1 MRMSSNTILITG
13 GSAGIGRGLAD
24 AFLALGNR
32 VIIASRKDT
41 AVPGMSHVAM
51 DVTSAASIAAAASE
65 AIAKFPELNCVISN
79 AGVQRS
85 GDFAAGG
92 VNDAAM
98 VEEIETNLLGPMR
111 VCSAFIPHLSGRPA
125 ATLINVSSGLAFV
138 PLARVPVYCASKAAL
153 HSFCVSLRHQL
164 KTCGIRVIELI
175 PPYVDTGL
183 DRGRRRPDGPA
194 PMPLD
199 QFISGAMEG
208 LAGGADEVP
217 VADAKFLYGSSGTG
231 EAFTKAFSR
240 LNPGPVPS
248 P

>member
-1 MRMSSNTILITG
+1 MRMHSNTILITG
-13 GSAGIGRGLAD
+13 GAAGIGRGLAE
-24 AFLALGNR
+24 AFVALGNR
-32 VIIASRKDT
+32 VIIASRKE
-41 AVPGMSHVAM
+41 AALPGMSHVTM
-51 DVTSAASIAAAASE
+51 DVANAGSIAAAARE
-65 AIAKFPELNCVISN
+65 AIAKFPDLNCVINN

-85 GDFAAGG
+85 QEFTAGA

-98 VEEIETNLLGPMR
+98 REEIETNLLGTMR
-111 VCSAFIPHLSGRPA
+111 VCSAFIPHLSGRPE

-138 PLARVPVYCASKAAL
+138 PIARASVYCATKAAV

-164 KTCGIRVIELI
+164 KACGIKVVELI

-183 DRGRRRPDGPA
+183 DRGRRRPGGPT

-208 LAGGADEVP
+208 LAGGAEEVP
-217 VADAKFLYGSSGTG
+217 VADAKFLYGSAGTG

-240 LNPGPVPS
+240 LNP
-248 P
+248 